1 MTEEVRKRVL
11 IIDDDPDVR
20 ELVGISLERRGI
32 SVLFA
37 EDGDKGLEAS
47 RKEKPDLIILDVLM
61 PKKDGLSVFE
71 DLLKEEKLAVIP
83 VVMLT
88 SVSDKVGFGFSADTM
103 KEHFGKKPAA
113 YLEKPV
119 DPEGLVK
126 TVQNLLGIWE

>member
-47 RKEKPDLIILDVLM
+47 RKEIPDLIILDVLM

-71 DLLKEEKLAVIP
+71 DLLKEAQTELEQVSRTEQEMAIVEEDLLNFNLDNNTEHLETLNNLFRRFHVEQDP
-83 VVMLT
+83 V
-88 SVSDKVGFGFSADTM
+88 
-103 KEHFGKKPAA
+103 
-113 YLEKPV
+113 Y
-119 DPEGLVK
+119 
-126 TVQNLLGIWE
+126 I